1 MINERMVEMVYQ
13 DLNGKV
19 AVITGGSKGIGNAI
33 AKRFGQEKMKVVIN
47 YHSDKAGA
55 DAAVQQ
61 IVDAGGQGV
70 AVQADV
76 ASEEGVQKL
85 LDAAVDNFGGLD
97 VWINNA
103 GMENK
108 HATNELSLK
117 DWQRVIDVNLTGV
130 FLGSKAALNYFLKNN
145 KKGNIINMSSVHEQI
160 PWPTFA
166 HYAASK
172 GGVKL
177 FTQTIAM
184 EYAEKGIRVNGIGP
198 GAINTPINAKKFAD
212 PEQLK
217 TTTDMIPM
225 KRVGDPAEVAA
236 AAAWLASDESSYVT
250 GITLF
255 VDGGMTLYPAFQ
267 GGKG

>member
-1 MINERMVEMVYQ
+1 MVYE
-13 DLNGKV
+13 DLTNKV
-19 AVITGGSKGIGNAI
+19 AVITGSSKGIGKAI
-33 AKRFGQEKMKVVIN
+33 AERFAKEHMNVVVN

-55 DAAVQQ
+55 DDAVAQ
-61 IVDAGGQGV
+61 IKQLGGKAV
-70 AVQADV
+70 AVHADV
-76 ASEEGVQKL
+76 STEDGIQSL
-85 LDAAVDNFGGLD
+85 IDAAVDEFGKLD

-103 GMENK
+103 GLEISSP
-108 HATNELSLK
+108 TNETSLK
-117 DWQRVIDVNLTGV
+117 DWQKVINVDLEAV
-130 FLGSKAALNYFLKNN
+130 FLGTKVALNYFLKNN

-160 PWPTFA
+160 PWPNFA
-166 HYAASK
+166 SYAAAK

-177 FTQTIAM
+177 FTQTTAM
-184 EYAEKGIRVNGIGP
+184 EYAQRNIRINAIGP

-212 PEQLK
+212 PKQLAQ
-217 TTTDMIPM
+217 TTAMIPM
-225 KRVGDPAEVAA
+225 HRIGKPKEVAA

>member
-1 MINERMVEMVYQ
+1 MTQMVYK
-13 DLNGKV
+13 DLTGKV

-33 AKRFGQEKMKVVIN
+33 AKRYGEEKMKVVIN
-47 YHSDKAGA
+47 YNSDKAGA
-55 DAAVQQ
+55 DKAVQE
-61 IVDAGGQGV
+61 IKDAGGDGV
-70 AVQADV
+70 AVQADIS
-76 ASEEGVQKL
+76 SEEGVQKL
-85 LDAAVDNFGGLD
+85 LDAAVENFGDLD

-103 GMENK
+103 GMENQ
-108 HATNELSLK
+108 HPTNELSLK
-117 DWQRVIDVNLTGV
+117 DWQRVIDVNLTGS

-177 FTQTIAM
+177 FTETIAM
-184 EYAEKGIRVNGIGP
+184 EYAEKGIRVNSIGP

-225 KRVGDPAEVAA
+225 KRVGDPSEVAA

>member
-1 MINERMVEMVYQ
+1 MLYK
-13 DLNGKV
+13 DLANKV
-19 AVITGGSKGIGNAI
+19 AIITGGSKGIGNAI

-47 YHSDKAGA
+47 YNSDKAGA
-55 DAAVQQ
+55 DKAVSEIEQ
-61 IVDAGGQGV
+61 AGGQGV
-70 AVQADV
+70 AVQADI

-85 LDAAVDNFGGLD
+85 LDAALDNYGDLD

-103 GMENK
+103 GMENQ
-108 HATNELSLK
+108 HPTNELSLK

-130 FLGSKAALNYFLKNN
+130 FLGSKAALNYFLKKN

-177 FTQTIAM
+177 FTETIAM
-184 EYAEKGIRVNGIGP
+184 EYADKGIRVNSIGP

-212 PEQLK
+212 PKQLK
-217 TTTDMIPM
+217 TTTGMIPM
-225 KRVGDPAEVAA
+225 NRIGKPEEVAA

-250 GITLF
+250 GITMF
-255 VDGGMTLYPAFQ
+255 VDGGMTLYPAFRGGQ
-267 GGKG
+267 G

>member
-1 MINERMVEMVYQ
+1 MIDMLYK
-13 DLNGKV
+13 DLANKV
-19 AVITGGSKGIGNAI
+19 AIITGGSKGIGNAI

-47 YHSDKAGA
+47 YNSDKAGA
-55 DAAVQQ
+55 DKAVSEIEQ
-61 IVDAGGQGV
+61 AGGQGV
-70 AVQADV
+70 AVQADI

-85 LDAAVDNFGGLD
+85 LDAALDNYGDLD

-103 GMENK
+103 GMENQ
-108 HATNELSLK
+108 HPTNELSLK

-130 FLGSKAALNYFLKNN
+130 FLGSKAALNYFLKKN

-177 FTQTIAM
+177 FTETIAM
-184 EYAEKGIRVNGIGP
+184 EYADKGIRVNSIGP

-212 PEQLK
+212 PKQLK
-217 TTTDMIPM
+217 TTTGMIPM
-225 KRVGDPAEVAA
+225 NRIGKPEEVAA

-250 GITLF
+250 GITMF
-255 VDGGMTLYPAFQ
+255 VDGGMTLYPAFRGGQ
-267 GGKG
+267 G

>member
-1 MINERMVEMVYQ
+1 MLYQ
-13 DLNGKV
+13 DLEGKV

-33 AKRFGQEKMKVVIN
+33 AERFGQEKMKIVIN
-47 YHSDKAGA
+47 YNSDKAGA
-55 DAAVQQ
+55 DQAVAQ
-61 IVDAGGQGV
+61 IQSAGGEGV
-70 AVQADV
+70 AVQADI
-76 ASEEGVQKL
+76 STEEGVQKL
-85 LDAAVDNFGGLD
+85 LDTAVNHFGDLD
-97 VWINNA
+97 IWINNA
-103 GMENK
+103 GMENQ
-108 HATNELSLK
+108 HPTNELSLK
-117 DWQRVIDVNLTGV
+117 DWQRVINVNLTGV
-130 FLGSKAALNYFLKNN
+130 FLGAKAALNYFLKNN

-177 FTQTIAM
+177 FTETIAM
-184 EYAEKGIRVNGIGP
+184 EYAEKGIRVNSIGP

-225 KRVGDPAEVAA
+225 KRVGDPSEVAA

-267 GGKG
+267 GGRG

>member
-1 MINERMVEMVYQ
+1 MLYK
-13 DLNGKV
+13 DLAGKV

-33 AKRFGQEKMKVVIN
+33 AERFGQEAMKVVIN
-47 YHSDKAGA
+47 YNSDKAGA
-55 DAAVQQ
+55 DKAVDQ
-61 IVDAGGQGV
+61 IKAAGGDAV
-70 AVQADV
+70 AVQADI
-76 ASEEGVQKL
+76 STEEGVQKL
-85 LDAAVDNFGGLD
+85 LDTAVNSFGDLD

-103 GMENK
+103 GMENQ
-108 HATNELSLK
+108 HPTNELSLQ
-117 DWQRVIDVNLTGV
+117 DWQRVINVNLTGV
-130 FLGSKAALNYFLKNN
+130 FLGAKAALNYFLKHN

-177 FTQTIAM
+177 FTETIAM
-184 EYAEKGIRVNGIGP
+184 EYADKGIRVNSIGP

-250 GITLF
+250 GITMF

-267 GGKG
+267 GGRG

>member
-1 MINERMVEMVYQ
+1 MNMMYK
-13 DLNGKV
+13 DLNNKV

-33 AKRFGQEKMKVVIN
+33 AKRFGEENMKVVIN
-47 YHSDKAGA
+47 YNSDKAGA
-55 DAAVQQ
+55 DKAVAE
-61 IVDAGGQGV
+61 IEKAGGQGI
-70 AVQADV
+70 AIQADI
-76 ASEEGVQKL
+76 STEEGVQKL

-103 GMENK
+103 GMENQ
-108 HATNELSLK
+108 HPTNELSLK
-117 DWQRVIDVNLTGV
+117 DWQRVINVNLTGV

-184 EYAEKGIRVNGIGP
+184 EYADKGIRVNAIGP
-198 GAINTPINAKKFAD
+198 GAINTPINAKKFND
-212 PEQLK
+212 PKQLA
-217 TTTDMIPM
+217 TTTSLIPM

-250 GITLF
+250 GITMF

-267 GGKG
+267 GGRG

>member
-1 MINERMVEMVYQ
+1 MYT
-13 DLNGKV
+13 DLKNKV
-19 AVITGGSKGIGNAI
+19 AIITGGSKGIGTAVSE
-33 AKRFGQEKMKVVIN
+33 RFGQEQMKVVVN
-47 YHSDKAGA
+47 YHSDEEGAQEAVELIEKAGGKA
-55 DAAVQQ
+55 
-61 IVDAGGQGV
+61 I

-76 ASEEGVQKL
+76 STEEGNQAL
-85 LDAAVDNFGGLD
+85 IDAAIKEFGDLD
-97 VWINNA
+97 LWVNNA
-103 GMENK
+103 GMENRYETHK
-108 HATNELSLK
+108 LPLEEWEKVTK
-117 DWQRVIDVNLTGV
+117 VNLTGV
-130 FLGSKAALNYFLKNN
+130 FLGTKAALNYFLKQD

-177 FTQTIAM
+177 FSESVAM
-184 EYAEKGIRVNGIGP
+184 EYAARNIRVNCIGP
-198 GAINTPINAKKFAD
+198 GAINTPINAKKFED

-217 TTTDMIPM
+217 TTTSMVPM
-225 KRVGDPAEVAA
+225 QRIGDPSEVAA
-236 AAAWLASDESSYVT
+236 AAAWLASEESSYVT